1 MQHFNLSEWA
11 LKHRQLMYFFMALCF
26 VAGIL
31 SYLRLGRAEDPSYT
45 VREMVVSVAWPGA
58 TAKQMEEQVVDKI
71 EKKLQETPGLDS
83 IRSKSQPGVATI
95 YVKVDDYVAIN
106 QIKPTWLK
114 VRNMVGDIR
123 STLPADIQGPFFN
136 DTFGDTFGSIYVLT
150 SDDFSMAELKD
161 EADRLRL
168 QLLTVPDVSKVDIIG
183 AQQEKIY
190 IEIENSKLA
199 ALQLDPALIVQT
211 LSRQNAMTPAGRME
225 TDSDNVYLRV
235 SGMFQSVEQI
245 QSLGI
250 RANGRTFRLGDIAR
264 VHRGYSEPPDAKMYF
279 NGKPAVGLA
288 VSMRDGGNILSLGE
302 NLNKELLRI
311 RAEMPAGME
320 ISSVADQPQVV
331 KESISEFMKTLLEAV
346 VIVLVVSFF
355 SLGRRAGLV
364 VVFSIPLVLCC
375 VFIAMKGTGI
385 DLHKTSLGALIIA
398 LGLLVDD
405 AIIAIEMMQLK
416 LEQGFDKERAASYAY
431 TVTAVPML
439 TGTLIT
445 AAGFMPVGFSAGSTS
460 EYTGAI
466 FWVVAM
472 ALVVSWIVAVT
483 VIPLLGHR
491 ILKVTPHA
499 GAAEAGEHE
508 VPDTRFNRAFR
519 RILEFCLRRR
529 WLVIGT
535 TLAAFVACIAM
546 NSLVKEEFFP
556 QSVRPELIV
565 ELTLPEGASLAQTDE
580 TLQKFQALLD
590 GDERIVN
597 IAGYLKKPTPRFV
610 LVVDAPPGGDNFA
623 QAIILTTGAEARIS
637 LEQHIREVVAP
648 QLPQALVHSRVLST
662 GPPASYPVMLRVSGE
677 KVGKVR
683 EIAAQVAAELRG
695 YPGVTTVAYD
705 WFEQGKSVQIAVDQD
720 KARVLGADSQAL
732 AASLQTA
739 LSGYSITDYR
749 ERDKT
754 IPLMLRN
761 EGIDKNDLAAL
772 KALQIHI
779 GQGRYVPLEQI
790 ARISYGAEDASIWRR
805 TLRPTITVQAEVAKG
820 VTGNDVTSGVYERLA
835 SLRQQLPP
843 GYSIAIGGNAE
854 DSAKSMEQLVE
865 IYPAMIVVI
874 LILLMLQLQNISK
887 MLLVLF
893 TAPLGLIGVTL
904 FLVVLQKPMGYVAQL
919 GVIALAGMIMRNS
932 VILIDQIDQH
942 LAKGEAPWHA
952 IINSALLRFRPI
964 MLTAAAAILAMIPL
978 SGSAFWGPMAVA
990 IMGGLFVATV
1000 LTLLFL
1006 PALYAAWYKVESKE
1020 NE

>member
-1 MQHFNLSEWA
+1 
-11 LKHRQLMYFFMALCF
+11 
-26 VAGIL
+26 
-31 SYLRLGRAEDPSYT
+31 
-45 VREMVVSVAWPGA
+45 
-58 TAKQMEEQVVDKI
+58 
-71 EKKLQETPGLDS
+71 
-83 IRSKSQPGVATI
+83 
-95 YVKVDDYVAIN
+95 
-106 QIKPTWLK
+106 
-114 VRNMVGDIR
+114 
-123 STLPADIQGPFFN
+123 
-136 DTFGDTFGSIYVLT
+136 
-150 SDDFSMAELKD
+150 
-161 EADRLRL
+161 
-168 QLLTVPDVSKVDIIG
+168 
-183 AQQEKIY
+183 
-190 IEIENSKLA
+190 
-199 ALQLDPALIVQT
+199 
-211 LSRQNAMTPAGRME
+211 
-225 TDSDNVYLRV
+225 
-235 SGMFQSVEQI
+235 
-245 QSLGI
+245 
-250 RANGRTFRLGDIAR
+250 
-264 VHRGYSEPPDAKMYF
+264 
-279 NGKPAVGLA
+279 
-288 VSMRDGGNILSLGE
+288 
-302 NLNKELLRI
+302 
-311 RAEMPAGME
+311 
-320 ISSVADQPQVV
+320 
-331 KESISEFMKTLLEAV
+331 
-346 VIVLVVSFF
+346 
-355 SLGRRAGLV
+355 
-364 VVFSIPLVLCC
+364 
-375 VFIAMKGTGI
+375 
-385 DLHKTSLGALIIA
+385 
-398 LGLLVDD
+398 
-405 AIIAIEMMQLK
+405 
-416 LEQGFDKERAASYAY
+416 
-431 TVTAVPML
+431 ML

-942 LAKGEAPWHA
+942 LAKGESPWHA